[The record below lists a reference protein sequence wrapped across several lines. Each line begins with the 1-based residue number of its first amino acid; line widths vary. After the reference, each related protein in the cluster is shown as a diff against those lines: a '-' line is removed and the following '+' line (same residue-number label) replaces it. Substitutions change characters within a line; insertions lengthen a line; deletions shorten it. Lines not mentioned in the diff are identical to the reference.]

1 MSTLLFNQIFS
12 LENMEKAYK
21 QSLKAEGKYKHEALI
36 FQRNETINL
45 ERLRNSLFDRSY
57 QFSGYN
63 TFKVYEPKERVINA
77 PHYKDKIVQ
86 LAMNNVL
93 KDIFIPTFISDS
105 YACMDKRGTH
115 KAVEKVQKHIRKSYW
130 EYGKAAYISK
140 VDVSKFFYSI
150 DRDILKKLYR
160 KKIKEADVLWIMD
173 TIVDSGGLVSD
184 VGLPLGNTMSQLC
197 ANIYLD
203 TLDQYCKRYLGYKY
217 YVRYA
222 DDIIIILSNK
232 REAKRATELCK
243 SFLTARLNLVANP
256 KKTQIFPINQGV
268 NAYGFKIY
276 RSHRLLRD
284 DSKKKLKRKIKKM
297 PGLIA
302 QNKMT
307 VDKANQMLGSWSG
320 HAKYADSLNFLQSI
334 VDKRPYIALDG
345 SQLKIDEEELKCY
358 IEKMKNS
365 S

>member
-1 MSTLLFNQIFS
+1 MSILFDKLFN
-12 LENMEKAYK
+12 LENLEAAYK
-21 QSLKAEGKYKHEALI
+21 QSLKAESKYKNEALI
-36 FQRNETINL
+36 FQRNETVNL
-45 ERLRNSLFDRSY
+45 KRLQRSLYEKTYR
-57 QFSGYN
+57 FSGYN

-86 LAMNNVL
+86 LAMNNIL
-93 KDIFIPTFISDS
+93 KDVFIPTFITDS
-105 YACMDKRGTH
+105 YACMDNRGTH
-115 KAVEKVQKHIRKSYW
+115 KAVEKVQKHIRKAYW
-130 EYGKAAYISK
+130 EYGKEAYICK

-150 DRDILKKLYR
+150 DRDILKTLYR
-160 KKIKEADVLWIMD
+160 KKIKEGDVLWIMD
-173 TIVDSGGLVSD
+173 TIVDSGALVSD

-222 DDIIIILSNK
+222 DDIIIILPNK
-232 REAKRATELCK
+232 VEAKRATDLCK
-243 SFLTARLNLVANP
+243 AFLAERLNLVANP

-334 VDKRPYIALDG
+334 VEKRPYITLDNM
-345 SQLKIDEEELKCY
+345 QLKIDEEELECY
-358 IEKMKNS
+358 IEIMKS
-365 S
+365 SS

>member
-93 KDIFIPTFISDS
+93 KRIFVPTFISDS
-105 YACMDKRGTH
+105 YACMDNRGTH
-115 KAVEKVQKHIRKSYW
+115 KAVERVQRNLKKGAW
-130 EYGKAAYISK
+130 EFGQDAYICK

-150 DRDILKKLYR
+150 DRDILKRLYR
-160 KKIKEADVLWIMD
+160 KKIKEPDVLWVMD
-173 TIVDSGGLVSD
+173 AVTDSGALVDD

-197 ANIYLD
+197 ANIYMD
-203 TLDQYCKRYLGYKY
+203 ALDQYCKRYLKYKY

-222 DDIIIILSNK
+222 DDVVIVLPNK
-232 REAKRATELCK
+232 ESALKAKELCAD
-243 SFLTARLNLVANP
+243 FLDERLNLRINP
-256 KKTQIFPINQGV
+256 KKTQIFPIRQGV
-268 NAYGFKIY
+268 NCFGFKIY
-276 RSHRLLRD
+276 TTHRLLRD

-297 PGLIA
+297 PHLINK
-302 QNKMT
+302 QKMT

-320 HAKYADSLNFLQSI
+320 HARYASSMNFIQSI
-334 VDKRPYIALDG
+334 LDKRPYITLEN
-345 SQLKIDEEELKCY
+345 QLLKINEEELYCY
-358 IEKMKNS
+358 IEKTTNS
-365 S
+365 N